1 MAPLCPNLSNKK
13 VKQAFDEMKEIFGE
27 DMAYFLWSENGG
39 YPLDLAP
46 NGASSILFKSLMDH
60 YSDRKQALIS
70 KAKVYSSN
78 FKEWFGDW
86 TKVIPKTVFKKGDI
100 ISIGDSNFTVSRV
113 EKYSNYNVPIVYVK
127 EPLQI
132 RKGGF
137 SPLLN
142 VIILSEINTDE
153 ETIKHELVH
162 SKEYNVDTSSL
173 NNLYEKVKQ
182 TITED
187 SFIDGVVTNNFRK
200 NIHEFIADALTK
212 STFRNALKKEGILDK
227 VETAINNIIEKIPKD
242 DVSKVVDENGEPL
255 VVYHYTT
262 ERFDTFSLAFF
273 GQSDSGDLGEGF
285 YVTPTSPE
293 EDTKKH
299 NDYFKNYYGNVV
311 MPLFVNIKNPISK
324 EKAKELG
331 ISWFTRRKK
340 PYKSYKEE
348 LQEEIK
354 KLEFRID
361 DYNDKLFGD
370 DPDYSHYRE
379 TDSLAHKMTVLR
391 LNAEKVKLKEL
402 KQKLLDTN
410 EDYDINEDYNSKIEK
425 LKEYDGVIN
434 KDFEILV
441 PSPNQIKSATD
452 NNGEFSK
459 QDDNVYNN
467 IQDEA
472 EYYRD
477 AREYADELEK
487 KYLHINYLN
496 LSKEHK
502 EALKRRVREEFSKK
516 FKHYRMTFYY
526 PKDNKSKHLKTYVK
540 NDDERD
546 LTEWG
551 KVLFGEAST
560 DNNYSDNYD
569 SSEVAKMILRE
580 VRGTSVHE
588 MLIGEL
594 IAKALKQYNIVFAF
608 SKTLGSDVAAKYE
621 VVHGRRV
628 IYINTK
634 AAFINTN
641 NYKNRVT
648 QTIMHEM
655 LHAITE
661 EAISR
666 NDDLYKQ
673 INRLRKQVIK
683 ALGDNAKDYGLTS
696 VYEFMAELSNMEFV
710 EKLKN
715 IKTEKKITFFEW
727 IRSIVN
733 ELARRILRFAAQ
745 NNGTAYSDAMELLVK
760 SVFPEEY
767 NLPLSEVPNHIVRE
781 YNQIS
786 ANPSSAFNN
795 HNEIQAKLLTQFSK
809 LEKLYEKMPNKSVS
823 RQSIQDKLFE
833 TITEL
838 KTQNDIDAIETSLK
852 VALTSIGGVDVAQGG
867 ATDDFSVLGYLD
879 KQSKLPN
886 PFSGVTPEILMDM
899 YRNSINFYRTMLDTI
914 PESVDKN
921 LTSDIRDYRRILT
934 DSLNSAEILW
944 KQALVVVS
952 DRIADKWID
961 MDFTNSDEVKKQ
973 HRQVIKDYLHYNM
986 MHGDINAVQR
996 TMENAAFSS
1005 NPVIKYMHNTLS
1017 YANLKIQRESNQAA
1031 VNVRRVY
1038 KKANTFAK
1046 KFGPKWQQKM
1056 MEFGKDGLPTGY
1068 FVRPINYGQYQ
1079 LDLNDFIQKLNDKFD
1094 NMPGIMHHYIFDD
1107 VTGSY
1112 INSVTGISAEE
1123 EEWGPNGEMPDYYK
1137 YMLEIEKWKCEHAN
1151 RRYTF
1156 EYYKERMSRPILA
1169 NPASFIDG
1177 ENVKGGHGLSPKT
1190 LIRYNRVQSKINYY
1204 LDKCTDKDG
1213 FVRVEELSQKDLQKY
1228 DLARKELENLSNP
1241 FNEDGSLKSLEA
1253 LQMAM
1258 EIKSWQNFINKDVDT
1273 ITAFNEYEAELQ
1285 KITDPIKR
1293 ANFIKYNSKYSIN
1306 PDYLKNMPKQSRQ
1319 GETYEVVKARYIKSM
1334 LQSCVMYDHSTTL
1347 ERDLGQY
1354 ENYGVNNEFWQN
1366 CKEVDQMISDG
1377 SQTDKSFMEE
1387 FEKYFKSVPQ
1397 VYRDKR
1403 GIAYHLDGTVATDAE
1418 IQAYYRENDNIVRAN
1433 YGLLTWYDYMINT
1446 YIQKAKTDG
1455 IVNGMFDDNGQLIDF
1470 SNKSDVEIRS
1480 IIIDRFSFYKN
1491 KLEGDIITTVQV
1503 PLSIFSNMYPTQEQY
1518 NGRPTVMFS
1527 PVGRFREKNS
1537 RFFND
1542 KYDKTDHN
1550 SEQPKAFDE
1559 NGNVLYD
1566 NSDAYNEVLKDK
1578 GLKLLYDVL
1587 IDTMQQAQNDYQSKN
1602 TVFNYRLPKY
1612 EATNTAQL
1620 SRVFRNGFKLKDVYQ
1635 GLHDT
1640 VLGTRASDEDMRR
1653 GDDYKYDIHNAFDSD
1668 VSLRYIGSLD
1678 NRARYSF
1685 DVTAAVLM
1693 YLHMAKNYKYKK
1705 QVEAEL
1711 WTIRQ
1716 ALDPENRTG
1725 EFNKDENT
1733 LKAADNVLNTG
1744 LYDSSAMDAKSAKY
1758 MNISKVFQG
1767 IGSKA
1772 ILGVNLLSMSL
1783 GFFDAGRVLTKDAFV
1798 GKYLTPRDLISGIGT
1813 FITSLPKLLMN
1824 IGQPLANCKLIAMM
1838 QRFGLS
1844 TKYQDNS
1851 KDIGD
1856 SKTVKLLKSL
1866 LMGGFRLGDYTTSA
1880 IALKAFT
1887 NNFRFYNGGKVPT
1900 GFYTQWGL
1908 QQAFKKNGYT
1918 EFQANMARMCTMTTL
1933 WDAFKFEDGKA
1944 VIKPEFQPYVTDKI
1958 EKQLRSTA
1966 INRAGM
1972 IQGVN
1977 IDEDTPLYKSSIIG
1991 SFIAAMRGWMFQR
2004 GQELLSGRDDTS
2016 EIKFKEVREEYV
2028 ENGKTKVRIKK
2039 VKLPRTKEQELNRAA
2054 WDPGRD
2060 EPMPEEAK
2068 ACARAFV
2075 QFLKN
2080 TSNILSFGTLA
2091 KDKKRKF
2098 SYSERKACRM
2108 FLVEIGMIAALI
2120 YGLPFMFNWQADVDD
2135 DDDIYRGDM
2144 SMNEVLENETI
2155 SYKHFFTKDV
2165 YKKALY
2171 NTYLRLTSSAL
2182 EQETPFCTAD
2192 VIKSIT
2198 VFQQNI
2204 NAFGYGMSYIMRGLY
2219 NEDGTDIVKT
2229 GSYDG
2234 FTVDQRDLFKVTCI
2248 LDNLHK
2254 SLTNN
2259 GLDANN
2265 KFYYDSF
2272 IKEAFFLKLVNFD
2285 LDQLK
2290 PQKSSYSRKNYS
2302 NYYKDPS
2309 IVDEAPF

>member
-46 NGASSILFKSLMDH
+46 NGASSILFKSLIDH
-60 YSDRKQALIS
+60 YGDRRQALMS

-86 TKVIPKTVFKKGDI
+86 TKEDKT
-100 ISIGDSNFTVSRV
+100 
-113 EKYSNYNVPIVYVK
+113 
-127 EPLQI
+127 
-132 RKGGF
+132 
-137 SPLLN
+137 
-142 VIILSEINTDE
+142 
-153 ETIKHELVH
+153 
-162 SKEYNVDTSSL
+162 
-173 NNLYEKVKQ
+173 
-182 TITED
+182 
-187 SFIDGVVTNNFRK
+187 
-200 NIHEFIADALTK
+200 
-212 STFRNALKKEGILDK
+212 
-227 VETAINNIIEKIPKD
+227 

-255 VVYHYTT
+255 VVYHSTNKIFNTYK
-262 ERFDTFSLAFF
+262 ERDGIHFGSYNTALGVANEKFDPTFDTI
-273 GQSDSGDLGEGF
+273 
-285 YVTPTSPE
+285 E
-293 EDTKKH
+293 EAQAS
-299 NDYFKNYYGNVV
+299 
-311 MPLFVNIKNPISK
+311 I
-324 EKAKELG
+324 AKG
-331 ISWFTRRKK
+331 K
-340 PYKSYKEE
+340 
-348 LQEEIK
+348 
-354 KLEFRID
+354 FRID
-361 DYNDKLFGD
+361 QVFLNIRNPKQSKDLGTGWKQLITEGFDGGLYRAVEGD
-370 DPDYSHYRE
+370 TSF
-379 TDSLAHKMTVLR
+379 VVF
-391 LNAEKVKLKEL
+391 N
-402 KQKLLDTN
+402 
-410 EDYDINEDYNSKIEK
+410 
-425 LKEYDGVIN
+425 
-434 KDFEILV
+434 
-441 PSPNQIKSATD
+441 PNQIKSATD

-459 QDDNVYNN
+459 QDDNIYSN
-467 IQDEA
+467 IQDES
-472 EYYRD
+472 EYYWD
-477 AREYADELEK
+477 ARKYADELEK

-496 LSKEHK
+496 LSKERK
-502 EALKRRVREEFSKK
+502 EALKRQIREEFSKK
-516 FKHYRMTFYY
+516 FKHHRITFYY
-526 PKDNKSKHLKTYVK
+526 SDDGSKHLKTYVK
-540 NDDERD
+540 NNDEHD

-551 KVLFGEAST
+551 KVLFGEDST
-560 DNNYSDNYD
+560 DDNYSDKYD
-569 SSEVAKMILRE
+569 AGEVAKMILRE
-580 VRGTSVHE
+580 VRGTSAHE
-588 MLIGEL
+588 ILIGEL
-594 IAKALKQYNIVFAF
+594 IAKALKQYNIIFAF
-608 SKTLGSDVAAKYE
+608 SKTLGPDVAAKYE
-621 VVHGRRV
+621 VVNGNRI

-666 NDDLYKQ
+666 NDDLYKE
-673 INRLRKQVIK
+673 INKLRKQVIK
-683 ALGDNAKDYGLTS
+683 ALGNDAKDYGLTS
-696 VYEFMAELSNMEFV
+696 VYEFMAELSNTKFV

-715 IKTEKKITFFEW
+715 IKTEKKIIFFEW

-760 SVFPEEY
+760 SAFPEEY
-767 NLPLSEVPNHIVRE
+767 KLPLSDIPKNVMRE
-781 YNQIS
+781 YNQVS

-899 YRNSINFYRTMLDTI
+899 YRNSINFYRNMLDTI

-921 LTSDIRDYRRILT
+921 LTSDIRDYRRVLT
-934 DSLNSAEILW
+934 DSLNSAETLW
-944 KQALVVVS
+944 KQALIVVS
-952 DRIADKWID
+952 DKIADKWID
-961 MDFTNSDEVKKQ
+961 MDFTNSDEVKRQ

-1017 YANLKIQRESNQAA
+1017 YANLKIQRESNHAA
-1031 VNVRRVY
+1031 VKVRRSY
-1038 KKANTFAK
+1038 KEANTFAK
-1046 KFGPKWQQKM
+1046 KFGPKWQQRM
-1056 MEFGKDGLPTGY
+1056 MEFGRDGLPTGY

-1094 NMPGIMHHYIFDD
+1094 NMPGMMHHYVFDD

-1137 YMLEIEKWKCEHAN
+1137 YMLEIEKWKCEHSN

-1177 ENVKGGHGLSPKT
+1177 EDVKGGHGLSPRT
-1190 LIRYNRVQSKINYY
+1190 LIKYNRVQSKINYY
-1204 LDKCTDKDG
+1204 LDKCTDEDG

-1258 EIKSWQNFINKDVDT
+1258 EIKSWQNFINQYVDIT
-1273 ITAFNEYEAELQ
+1273 TAFDEYEAELQ
-1285 KITDPIKR
+1285 KITDPVKR

-1306 PDYLKNMPKQSRQ
+1306 PDYLKKMPKRIRQ
-1319 GETYEVVKARYIKSM
+1319 GETYNVVKARYIKSM
-1334 LQSCVMYDHSTTL
+1334 LQNCVMYDHSTTL
-1347 ERDLGQY
+1347 ERNLGQY
-1354 ENYGVNNEFWQN
+1354 ENYGVNNQFWQN
-1366 CKEVDQMISDG
+1366 CKEVDQMLSDG
-1377 SQTDKSFMEE
+1377 SQMDEQFMKE
-1387 FEKYFKSVPQ
+1387 FGKYFKSVPQ
-1397 VYRDKR
+1397 VYRDKQGR
-1403 GIAYHLDGTVATDAE
+1403 AYHLDGTVATNDE
-1418 IQAYYRENDNIVRAN
+1418 IQAYYKENDNIVRAN
-1433 YGLLTWYDYMINT
+1433 YGLLTWYDYMVNT

-1470 SNKSDVEIRS
+1470 SNKSDGEIRS

-1491 KLEGDIITTVQV
+1491 KFENGIVTTVQV
-1503 PLSIFSNMYPTQEQY
+1503 PLSIFSNIYPTEEQY

-1527 PVGRFREKNS
+1527 PVGRFREKDS
-1537 RFFND
+1537 ILFND
-1542 KYDKTDHN
+1542 EYDKTDHN

-1559 NGNVLYD
+1559 NGEKMYD
-1566 NSDAYNEVLKDK
+1566 NSDAYNKVMNDDK
-1578 GLKLLYDVL
+1578 MRRLYRVL
-1587 IDTMQQAQNDYQSKN
+1587 IDTMQEAQNDYQSKN

-1612 EATNTAQL
+1612 EASNTAQL
-1620 SRVFRNGFKLKDVYQ
+1620 SRIFKAGFKMKDVYQ

-1653 GDDYKYDIHNAFDSD
+1653 GDDYKYDVHNAFDSD
-1668 VSLRYIGSLD
+1668 VSLRYIGSLE

-1783 GFFDAGRVLTKDAFV
+1783 GFVDAGRVLTKDAFI
-1798 GKYLTPRDLISGIGT
+1798 GKYLTPRDLLSGIGT
-1813 FITSLPKLLMN
+1813 FIISLPKLLMN

-1866 LMGGFRLGDYTTSA
+1866 LMGGFKLGDYTTSA

-1887 NNFRFYNGGKVPT
+1887 NNFRFYDGGKVPT

-1908 QQAFKKNGYT
+1908 QQAFKKNGYS

-1933 WDAFKFEDGKA
+1933 WDAFKFENGEV

-1958 EKQLRSTA
+1958 EKQLRATA

-1991 SFIAAMRGWMFQR
+1991 SFVAAMRGWMFQR

-2016 EIKFKEVREEYV
+2016 EITFKDVREEYV
-2028 ENGKTKVRIKK
+2028 ENGKTKVRTKK

-2080 TSNILSFGTLA
+2080 TSNVLSFGTLM

-2120 YGLPFMFNWQADVDD
+2120 YGLPFMFNWQSDVDD

-2144 SMNEVLENETI
+2144 SMSEVLENERI
-2155 SYKHFFTKDV
+2155 SYKHFFTKGI

-2171 NTYLRLTSSAL
+2171 NTYLRLCSSAL

-2192 VIKSIT
+2192 VIKSVT
-2198 VFQQNI
+2198 VFQQNM
-2204 NAFGYGMSYIMRGLY
+2204 NAFGYGMSYIMRSLY
-2219 NEDGTDIVKT
+2219 NENGNDIVKT

-2234 FTVDQRDLFKVTCI
+2234 FTVDQRDLFKATCI

-2290 PQKSSYSRKNYS
+2290 PKKSSYSRKNY
-2302 NYYKDPS
+2302 NDYDQDPS
-2309 IVDEAPF
+2309 IVDQAPSF

>member
-60 YSDRKQALIS
+60 YGDRKQALIS

-78 FKEWFGDW
+78 FKDWFGDW
-86 TKVIPKTVFKKGDI
+86 TKEDKT
-100 ISIGDSNFTVSRV
+100 
-113 EKYSNYNVPIVYVK
+113 
-127 EPLQI
+127 
-132 RKGGF
+132 
-137 SPLLN
+137 
-142 VIILSEINTDE
+142 
-153 ETIKHELVH
+153 
-162 SKEYNVDTSSL
+162 
-173 NNLYEKVKQ
+173 
-182 TITED
+182 
-187 SFIDGVVTNNFRK
+187 
-200 NIHEFIADALTK
+200 
-212 STFRNALKKEGILDK
+212 
-227 VETAINNIIEKIPKD
+227 

-255 VVYHYTT
+255 VVYHGTSSAPFNT
-262 ERFDTFSLAFF
+262 FDKNRIGSRNSF
-273 GQSDSGDLGEGF
+273 GINKECFYFTDSKENAKSIAIAMYKDDIIINGEPLFKSDYPFMNSKYISKIVNYKVSDSFADRE
-285 YVTPTSPE
+285 VAKSP
-293 EDTKKH
+293 
-299 NDYFKNYYGNVV
+299 
-311 MPLFVNIKNPISK
+311 
-324 EKAKELG
+324 
-331 ISWFTRRKK
+331 
-340 PYKSYKEE
+340 
-348 LQEEIK
+348 
-354 KLEFRID
+354 
-361 DYNDKLFGD
+361 
-370 DPDYSHYRE
+370 
-379 TDSLAHKMTVLR
+379 
-391 LNAEKVKLKEL
+391 
-402 KQKLLDTN
+402 
-410 EDYDINEDYNSKIEK
+410 YDINVIKDYYKAIGKEVEITEVQKDTKNIYPSFLNIKEMPIKDYKGQNLMDTSSAEFDNFITNTKDGGK
-425 LKEYDGVIN
+425 LQNIKDGKFKLANTYFVKN
-434 KDFEILV
+434 
-441 PSPNQIKSATD
+441 PNQIKSATD
-452 NNGEFSK
+452 NNGKFSK
-459 QDDNVYNN
+459 QDDNIYHD

-472 EYYRD
+472 EYYQD

-487 KYLHINYLN
+487 KYLSINYLN
-496 LSKEHK
+496 LSKERK

-516 FKHYRMTFYY
+516 FKHYRITFYY

-540 NDDERD
+540 NNDEHD

-551 KVLFGEAST
+551 KILFGEAST
-560 DNNYSDNYD
+560 DNNYSDDYD
-569 SSEVAKMILRE
+569 SGEVAKMILRE

-594 IAKALKQYNIVFAF
+594 IAKALKQYNIIFAF
-608 SKTLGSDVAAKYE
+608 SKTLDQDVAAKYE
-621 VVHGRRV
+621 VVHGTRI

-673 INRLRKQVIK
+673 IDRLRKQVIK
-683 ALGDNAKDYGLTS
+683 ALGNNAKDYGLTS
-696 VYEFMAELSNMEFV
+696 VYEFMAELSNIKFV

-733 ELARRILRFAAQ
+733 EIARRILRFAAQ

-767 NLPLSEVPNHIVRE
+767 NLPLSEVPNKVVRE

-795 HNEIQAKLLTQFSK
+795 HNEIQTKLLAQFSK

-852 VALTSIGGVDVAQGG
+852 VALTSIGGVNIAQGG

-879 KQSKLPN
+879 KQSKLQN

-914 PESVDKN
+914 PESIDKN

-944 KQALVVVS
+944 KQALVAVS

-1031 VNVRRVY
+1031 VNVRRAY

-1079 LDLNDFIQKLNDKFD
+1079 LDLNNFIQKLNDKFD

-1123 EEWGPNGEMPDYYK
+1123 EEWGPNGEMPDYYR

-1204 LDKCTDKDG
+1204 LDKCTDEYG
-1213 FVRVEELSQKDLQKY
+1213 FVRVEELNQKDLQKY
-1228 DLARKELENLSNP
+1228 DLAKKELENLSNP

-1285 KITDPIKR
+1285 KITDPVKR

-1334 LQSCVMYDHSTTL
+1334 LQNCVMYDHSTTL

-1354 ENYGVNNEFWQN
+1354 ENYDVNNQFWQN

-1377 SQTDKSFMEE
+1377 SQTDGSFMEE

-1403 GIAYHLDGTVATDAE
+1403 GIAYHLDGTKATEAE
-1418 IQAYYRENDNIVRAN
+1418 IASYYKENDNIVRAN
-1433 YGLLTWYDYMINT
+1433 YRLLTWYDYMVNT
-1446 YIQKAKTDG
+1446 YIQKAKTERF
-1455 IVNGMFDDNGQLIDF
+1455 VNGIYNDDGQLIDF
-1470 SNKSDVEIRS
+1470 SNKSEDDIKS
-1480 IIIDRFSFYKN
+1480 IITDRFTFYKN
-1491 KLEGDIITTVQV
+1491 VFENGIIITKQV

-1527 PVGRFREKNS
+1527 PIGRFREKNS

-1559 NGNVLYD
+1559 DGDKLYD
-1566 NSDAYNEVLKDK
+1566 NYDAYNEVLKDK
-1578 GLKLLYDVL
+1578 GLKSLYDVL
-1587 IDTMQQAQNDYQSKN
+1587 INTMQQAQNDYQSKN

-1653 GDDYKYDIHNAFDSD
+1653 GDDYKYDVHNAFDSD
-1668 VSLRYIGSLD
+1668 VSLRYIGSLE

-1716 ALDPENRTG
+1716 ALDPENRIG

-1772 ILGVNLLSMSL
+1772 ILGVNILSMNL
-1783 GFFDAGRVLTKDAFV
+1783 GFVDALRALTKDAFV

-1866 LMGGFRLGDYTTSA
+1866 LMGGFKLGDYTTSA

-1908 QQAFKKNGYT
+1908 QQAFKKNGYS

-1933 WDAFKFEDGKA
+1933 WDAFKFENGEV

-2016 EIKFKEVREEYV
+2016 EIQFKEVREEYV
-2028 ENGKTKVRIKK
+2028 ENGKTKVKIKK

-2120 YGLPFMFNWQADVDD
+2120 YGLPFMFNWQSDVDD

-2144 SMNEVLENETI
+2144 SMKEVLDNEII
-2155 SYKHFFTKDV
+2155 SYKHFFTKGI

-2198 VFQQNI
+2198 VFQQNM

-2234 FTVDQRDLFKVTCI
+2234 FTVDQRDLFKATCF

-2290 PQKSSYSRKNYS
+2290 PQKSSYSRENYS

>member
-60 YSDRKQALIS
+60 YGDRKQALIS

-78 FKEWFGDW
+78 FKDWFGDW

-137 SPLLN
+137 SPSLN

-153 ETIKHELVH
+153 ETIKHELIH

-173 NNLYEKVKQ
+173 NNLYEKVKR

-212 STFRNALKKEGILDK
+212 STFRNALKKEGILNK

-255 VVYHYTT
+255 VVYHGTSSAPFNT
-262 ERFDTFSLAFF
+262 FDKNRIGSRNSF
-273 GQSDSGDLGEGF
+273 GINKECFYFTDSKENAKSIAIAMYKDDIIINGEPLFKSDYPFMNSKYISKIVNYKVSDSFADRE
-285 YVTPTSPE
+285 VAKSP
-293 EDTKKH
+293 
-299 NDYFKNYYGNVV
+299 
-311 MPLFVNIKNPISK
+311 
-324 EKAKELG
+324 
-331 ISWFTRRKK
+331 
-340 PYKSYKEE
+340 
-348 LQEEIK
+348 
-354 KLEFRID
+354 
-361 DYNDKLFGD
+361 
-370 DPDYSHYRE
+370 
-379 TDSLAHKMTVLR
+379 
-391 LNAEKVKLKEL
+391 
-402 KQKLLDTN
+402 
-410 EDYDINEDYNSKIEK
+410 YDINVIKDYYKAIGKEVEITEVQKDTKNIYPSFLNIKEMPIKDYKGQNLMDTSSAEFDNFITNTKDGGK
-425 LKEYDGVIN
+425 LQNIKDGKFKLANTYFVKN
-434 KDFEILV
+434 
-441 PSPNQIKSATD
+441 PNQIKSATD
-452 NNGEFSK
+452 NNGKFSK
-459 QDDNVYNN
+459 QDDNIYHD

-472 EYYRD
+472 EYYQD

-487 KYLHINYLN
+487 KYLSINYLN
-496 LSKEHK
+496 LSKERK

-516 FKHYRMTFYY
+516 FKHYRITFYY

-540 NDDERD
+540 NNDEHD

-560 DNNYSDNYD
+560 DNNYSDDYD
-569 SSEVAKMILRE
+569 SGEVAKMILRE

-594 IAKALKQYNIVFAF
+594 IAKALKQYNIIFAF
-608 SKTLGSDVAAKYE
+608 SKTLDQDVAAKYE
-621 VVHGRRV
+621 VVHGTRI

-673 INRLRKQVIK
+673 IDRLRKQVIK
-683 ALGDNAKDYGLTS
+683 ALGNNAKDYGLTS
-696 VYEFMAELSNMEFV
+696 VYEFMAELSNIKFV

-733 ELARRILRFAAQ
+733 EIARRILRFAAQ

-767 NLPLSEVPNHIVRE
+767 NLPLSEVPNKVVRE

-795 HNEIQAKLLTQFSK
+795 HNEIQTKLLTQFSK

-852 VALTSIGGVDVAQGG
+852 VALTSIGGVNVAQGG

-879 KQSKLPN
+879 KQSKLQN

-914 PESVDKN
+914 PESIDKN

-944 KQALVVVS
+944 KQALVAVS

-1031 VNVRRVY
+1031 VNVRRAY

-1079 LDLNDFIQKLNDKFD
+1079 LDLNNFIETLNDAFD

-1123 EEWGPNGEMPDYYK
+1123 EEWGPNGEMPDYYR

-1204 LDKCTDKDG
+1204 LDKCTDEYG
-1213 FVRVEELSQKDLQKY
+1213 FVRVEELNQKDLQKY
-1228 DLARKELENLSNP
+1228 DLAKKELENLSNP

-1285 KITDPIKR
+1285 KITDPVKR

-1334 LQSCVMYDHSTTL
+1334 LQNCVMYDHSTTL

-1354 ENYGVNNEFWQN
+1354 ENYDVNNQFWQN

-1377 SQTDKSFMEE
+1377 SQTDGSFMEE

-1403 GIAYHLDGTVATDAE
+1403 GIAYHLDGTKATEAE
-1418 IQAYYRENDNIVRAN
+1418 IASYYKENDNIVRAN
-1433 YGLLTWYDYMINT
+1433 YRLLTWYDYMVNT
-1446 YIQKAKTDG
+1446 YIQKAKTERF
-1455 IVNGMFDDNGQLIDF
+1455 VNGIYNDDGQLIDF
-1470 SNKSDVEIRS
+1470 SNKSEDDIKS
-1480 IIIDRFSFYKN
+1480 IITDRFTFYKN
-1491 KLEGDIITTVQV
+1491 VFENGIIITKQV

-1527 PVGRFREKNS
+1527 PIGRFREKNS

-1542 KYDKTDHN
+1542 EYDKTDHN

-1559 NGNVLYD
+1559 DGDKLYD
-1566 NSDAYNEVLKDK
+1566 NYDAYNEVLKDK
-1578 GLKLLYDVL
+1578 GLKSLYDVL
-1587 IDTMQQAQNDYQSKN
+1587 INTMQQAQNDYQSKN

-1653 GDDYKYDIHNAFDSD
+1653 GDDYKYDVHNAFDSD
-1668 VSLRYIGSLD
+1668 VSLRYIGSLE

-1716 ALDPENRTG
+1716 ALDPENRIG

-1772 ILGVNLLSMSL
+1772 ILGVNILSMNL
-1783 GFFDAGRVLTKDAFV
+1783 GFVDALRALTKDAFV

-1866 LMGGFRLGDYTTSA
+1866 LMGGFKLGDYTTSA

-1908 QQAFKKNGYT
+1908 QQAFKKNGYS

-1933 WDAFKFEDGKA
+1933 WDAFKFENGE
-1944 VIKPEFQPYVTDKI
+1944 VIIKPEFQPYVTDKI

-2016 EIKFKEVREEYV
+2016 EIQFKEVREEYV
-2028 ENGKTKVRIKK
+2028 ENGKTKVKIKK

-2120 YGLPFMFNWQADVDD
+2120 YGLPFMFNWQSDVDD

-2144 SMNEVLENETI
+2144 SMKEVLDNEII
-2155 SYKHFFTKDV
+2155 SYKHFFTKGI

-2198 VFQQNI
+2198 VFQQNM

-2234 FTVDQRDLFKVTCI
+2234 FTVDQRDLFKATCF

-2290 PQKSSYSRKNYS
+2290 PQKSSYSRENYS

>member
-60 YSDRKQALIS
+60 YSDRKQALIA

-78 FKEWFGDW
+78 FKDWFGDW

-100 ISIGDSNFTVSRV
+100 INIGDSNFTVSRV

-137 SPLLN
+137 SPSLN

-162 SKEYNVDTSSL
+162 SKEYNADTSSL
-173 NNLYEKVKQ
+173 NNIYEKVKQ
-182 TITED
+182 IITED

-212 STFRNALKKEGILDK
+212 SVFRNALKKEGILDE
-227 VETAINNIIEKIPKD
+227 VETAINNVIEKIPKD
-242 DVSKVVDENGEPL
+242 NVSKVVDENGEPL
-255 VVYHYTT
+255 VVYHGGSNAKIFNTKGGDSGAGIKKGDVGTYFTTSKSNAKFYEEIYTFKSGEKWIT
-262 ERFDTFSLAFF
+262 LSEFANSGEMSEEDAKALDEAWEIERPNTRAFF
-273 GQSDSGDLGEGF
+273 LNIRNPKLTYYNGDDIKGYE
-285 YVTPTSPE
+285 
-293 EDTKKH
+293 KKE
-299 NDYFKNYYGNVV
+299 
-311 MPLFVNIKNPISK
+311 VNIGN
-324 EKAKELG
+324 
-331 ISWFTRRKK
+331 
-340 PYKSYKEE
+340 
-348 LQEEIK
+348 
-354 KLEFRID
+354 
-361 DYNDKLFGD
+361 NDGQHIIMD
-370 DPDYSHYRE
+370 NREYSEYV
-379 TDSLAHKMTVLR
+379 AF
-391 LNAEKVKLKEL
+391 
-402 KQKLLDTN
+402 
-410 EDYDINEDYNSKIEK
+410 NS
-425 LKEYDGVIN
+425 
-434 KDFEILV
+434 
-441 PSPNQIKSATD
+441 NQIKSATD
-452 NNGEFSK
+452 NTGTFSNE
-459 QDDNVYNN
+459 DDNVYHN

-487 KYLHINYLN
+487 KYLSINYLN
-496 LSKEHK
+496 LSKERK
-502 EALKRRVREEFSKK
+502 ESLKRRVREEFSRK

-526 PKDNKSKHLKTYVK
+526 SDDGSKHLKTYIK
-540 NDDERD
+540 NNDERD

-551 KVLFGEAST
+551 KILFGEAST
-560 DNNYSDNYD
+560 DNNYSDKYD
-569 SSEVAKMILRE
+569 SGEVAKMILRE
-580 VRGTSVHE
+580 VRGTSAHE
-588 MLIGEL
+588 ILIGEL
-594 IAKALKQYNIVFAF
+594 IAKALKQYNITFAF
-608 SKTLGSDVAAKYE
+608 SKTLGQDVAAKYE

-673 INRLRKQVIK
+673 IDRLRKQVIK
-683 ALGDNAKDYGLTS
+683 ALGNNAKDYGLTS
-696 VYEFMAELSNMEFV
+696 VYEFMAELSNMKFV

-767 NLPLSEVPNHIVRE
+767 NLPLSEVPKHIVRE
-781 YNQIS
+781 YNQVS

-795 HNEIQAKLLTQFSK
+795 HNEIQAKLLAQFSK

-961 MDFTNSDEVKKQ
+961 MDFTNSDEVKRQ
-973 HRQVIKDYLHYNM
+973 HKQVIKDYLHYNM

-1031 VNVRRVY
+1031 VNVRRAY

-1213 FVRVEELSQKDLQKY
+1213 FVRIEELSQKDLQKY

-1258 EIKSWQNFINKDVDT
+1258 EIKSWQNFINEDVDT

-1334 LQSCVMYDHSTTL
+1334 LQNCVMYDHSTTL

-1354 ENYGVNNEFWQN
+1354 ENYGVNSQFWQN

-1470 SNKSDVEIRS
+1470 SNKSDEEIRS

-1491 KLEGDIITTVQV
+1491 KFENGIIVTVQV
-1503 PLSIFSNMYPTQEQY
+1503 PLSIFSNIYPTQEQY

-1542 KYDKTDHN
+1542 EYDKTDHN

-1559 NGNVLYD
+1559 NGNKLYD
-1566 NSDAYNEVLKDK
+1566 NYDAYNEVLKDK

-1733 LKAADNVLNTG
+1733 LKVADNVLNTG

-1783 GFFDAGRVLTKDAFV
+1783 GFIDAGRVLTKDAFV
-1798 GKYLTPRDLISGIGT
+1798 GKYLTPRDLVSGIGT

-1824 IGQPLANCKLIAMM
+1824 IGQPLANCKLVAMM

-1866 LMGGFRLGDYTTSA
+1866 LMGGFKLGDYTTSA

-1933 WDAFKFEDGKA
+1933 WDAFKFEYGKV

-1977 IDEDTPLYKSSIIG
+1977 INEDTPLYKSSIIG

-2039 VKLPRTKEQELNRAA
+2039 VKLPLTKEQELNRAA

-2198 VFQQNI
+2198 VFQQNM

-2234 FTVDQRDLFKVTCI
+2234 FTVDQRDLFKATCI

>member
-46 NGASSILFKSLMDH
+46 NGASSILFKSLIDH
-60 YSDRKQALIS
+60 YGDRRQALMS

-78 FKEWFGDW
+78 FKDWFGDW
-86 TKVIPKTVFKKGDI
+86 TKEDKT
-100 ISIGDSNFTVSRV
+100 
-113 EKYSNYNVPIVYVK
+113 
-127 EPLQI
+127 
-132 RKGGF
+132 
-137 SPLLN
+137 
-142 VIILSEINTDE
+142 
-153 ETIKHELVH
+153 
-162 SKEYNVDTSSL
+162 
-173 NNLYEKVKQ
+173 
-182 TITED
+182 
-187 SFIDGVVTNNFRK
+187 
-200 NIHEFIADALTK
+200 
-212 STFRNALKKEGILDK
+212 
-227 VETAINNIIEKIPKD
+227 

-255 VVYHYTT
+255 VVYHGGSSAIIFNTNGGQFGAGIKKGDKGTYFTTSKRNARGYEEIYT
-262 ERFDTFSLAFF
+262 
-273 GQSDSGDLGEGF
+273 
-285 YVTPTSPE
+285 
-293 EDTKKH
+293 
-299 NDYFKNYYGNVV
+299 
-311 MPLFVNIKNPISK
+311 
-324 EKAKELG
+324 
-331 ISWFTRRKK
+331 
-340 PYKSYKEE
+340 YKS
-348 LQEEIK
+348 
-354 KLEFRID
+354 
-361 DYNDKLFGD
+361 G
-370 DPDYSHYRE
+370 
-379 TDSLAHKMTVLR
+379 
-391 LNAEKVKLKEL
+391 EKWLTLKEL
-402 KQKLLDTN
+402 EEEGLVDSKDLDKAW
-410 EDYDINEDYNSKIEK
+410 EIEK
-425 LKEYDGVIN
+425 PSTRAFFLNIRKPKITNYEGTSEKGYIRKDSNIGDNDGQHIIISDAYYSEYVATN
-434 KDFEILV
+434 
-441 PSPNQIKSATD
+441 PNQIKSATN

-459 QDDNVYNN
+459 QDDNVYHN

-472 EYYRD
+472 ECYRD

-496 LSKEHK
+496 LSKERK
-502 EALKRRVREEFSKK
+502 EALKRQIREEFSKK

-526 PKDNKSKHLKTYVK
+526 SDDGSKHLKTYVK
-540 NDDERD
+540 NNDEHD

-551 KVLFGEAST
+551 KVLFGEDST
-560 DNNYSDNYD
+560 DDNYSDKYD
-569 SSEVAKMILRE
+569 AGEVAKMILRE
-580 VRGTSVHE
+580 VRGTSAHE
-588 MLIGEL
+588 ILIGEL
-594 IAKALKQYNIVFAF
+594 IAKALKQYNIIFAF
-608 SKTLGSDVAAKYE
+608 SKTLGPDVAAKYE
-621 VVHGRRV
+621 VVNGNRI

-666 NDDLYKQ
+666 NDDLYKE
-673 INRLRKQVIK
+673 INKLRKQVIK
-683 ALGDNAKDYGLTS
+683 ALGDDAKDYGLTS
-696 VYEFMAELSNMEFV
+696 VYEFMAELSNIKFV

-733 ELARRILRFAAQ
+733 EIARRILRFAAQ

-767 NLPLSEVPNHIVRE
+767 NLPLSEVPNKVVRE

-899 YRNSINFYRTMLDTI
+899 YRNSINFYRNMLDTI

-921 LTSDIRDYRRILT
+921 LTSDIRDYRRVLT
-934 DSLNSAEILW
+934 DSLNSAETLW
-944 KQALVVVS
+944 KQALIVVS
-952 DRIADKWID
+952 DKIADRWID
-961 MDFTNSDEVKKQ
+961 MDFTNSDEVKRQ

-996 TMENAAFSS
+996 TIENAAFSS

-1017 YANLKIQRESNQAA
+1017 YANLKIQRESNHAA
-1031 VNVRRVY
+1031 VKVRRSY
-1038 KKANTFAK
+1038 KEANTFAK
-1046 KFGPKWQQKM
+1046 KFGPKWQQRM
-1056 MEFGKDGLPTGY
+1056 MEFGRDGLPTGY

-1094 NMPGIMHHYIFDD
+1094 NMPGMMHHYVFDD

-1137 YMLEIEKWKCEHAN
+1137 YMLEIEKWKCEHSN

-1177 ENVKGGHGLSPKT
+1177 EDVKGGHGLSPRT
-1190 LIRYNRVQSKINYY
+1190 LIKYNRVQSKINYY
-1204 LDKCTDKDG
+1204 LDKCTDEDG

-1241 FNEDGSLKSLEA
+1241 FNEDGSLKSLKA
-1253 LQMAM
+1253 LQIAM
-1258 EIKSWQNFINKDVDT
+1258 EIKSWQNFINQDVDV

-1285 KITDPIKR
+1285 KITDPVKR

-1306 PDYLKNMPKQSRQ
+1306 PDYLKKMPKQSRQ
-1319 GETYEVVKARYIKSM
+1319 GETYNVVKARYIKSM
-1334 LQSCVMYDHSTTL
+1334 LQNCVMYDHSTTL
-1347 ERDLGQY
+1347 ERNLGQY
-1354 ENYGVNNEFWQN
+1354 ENYGVNNQFWQN
-1366 CKEVDQMISDG
+1366 CKDVDQMISDG
-1377 SQTDKSFMEE
+1377 SQTDRSFMEE

-1397 VYRDKR
+1397 LYRDKY
-1403 GIAYHLDGTVATDAE
+1403 GNAYHLDGTVATDAE
-1418 IQAYYRENDNIVRAN
+1418 IQGYYRENDNIVRAN
-1433 YGLLTWYDYMINT
+1433 YGLLTWYDYMVNT

-1455 IVNGMFDDNGQLIDF
+1455 IVNGMFDNNGQLIDF
-1470 SNKSDVEIRS
+1470 SNKSDGEIRS

-1491 KLEGDIITTVQV
+1491 KFENGIVTTVQV

-1527 PVGRFREKNS
+1527 PVGRFREKDS

-1542 KYDKTDHN
+1542 EYDKTDHN

-1559 NGNVLYD
+1559 NGEKMYD
-1566 NSDAYNEVLKDK
+1566 NSDAYNKVMNDDK
-1578 GLKLLYDVL
+1578 MRRLYRVL
-1587 IDTMQQAQNDYQSKN
+1587 IDTMQEAQNDYQSKN

-1612 EATNTAQL
+1612 EASNTAQL
-1620 SRVFRNGFKLKDVYQ
+1620 SRIFKAGFKMKDVYQ

-1668 VSLRYIGSLD
+1668 VSLRYIGSLE

-1783 GFFDAGRVLTKDAFV
+1783 GFVDAGRVLTKDSFI
-1798 GKYLTPRDLISGIGT
+1798 GKYLTSRDLLSGIGT

-1866 LMGGFRLGDYTTSA
+1866 LMGGFKLGDYTTSA

-1887 NNFRFYNGGKVPT
+1887 NNFRFYDGGKVPT

-1908 QQAFKKNGYT
+1908 QQAFKKNGYS

-1933 WDAFKFEDGKA
+1933 WDAFKFENGEV

-1958 EKQLRSTA
+1958 EKQLRATA

-1991 SFIAAMRGWMFQR
+1991 SFVAAMRGWMFQR

-2016 EIKFKEVREEYV
+2016 EITFKDVREEYV
-2028 ENGKTKVRIKK
+2028 ENGKTKVRTKK

-2080 TSNILSFGTLA
+2080 TSNVLSFGTLM

-2120 YGLPFMFNWQADVDD
+2120 YGLPFMFNWQSDVDD

-2144 SMNEVLENETI
+2144 SMSEVLENERI
-2155 SYKHFFTKDV
+2155 SYKHFFTKDI

-2171 NTYLRLTSSAL
+2171 NTYLRLCSSAL

-2198 VFQQNI
+2198 VFQQNM
-2204 NAFGYGMSYIMRGLY
+2204 NAFGYGMSYIMRSLY

-2234 FTVDQRDLFKVTCI
+2234 FTVDQRDLFKATCI

-2290 PQKSSYSRKNYS
+2290 PKKSSYSRKNYS
-2302 NYYKDPS
+2302 VYDQDPS
-2309 IVDEAPF
+2309 IVDQAPSF

>member
-86 TKVIPKTVFKKGDI
+86 TKEDKT
-100 ISIGDSNFTVSRV
+100 
-113 EKYSNYNVPIVYVK
+113 
-127 EPLQI
+127 
-132 RKGGF
+132 
-137 SPLLN
+137 
-142 VIILSEINTDE
+142 
-153 ETIKHELVH
+153 
-162 SKEYNVDTSSL
+162 
-173 NNLYEKVKQ
+173 
-182 TITED
+182 
-187 SFIDGVVTNNFRK
+187 
-200 NIHEFIADALTK
+200 
-212 STFRNALKKEGILDK
+212 
-227 VETAINNIIEKIPKD
+227 

-255 VVYHYTT
+255 IVYHSTNKIFNTYK
-262 ERFDTFSLAFF
+262 ERDGIHFGSYNTALGVANEKFDPTFDTI
-273 GQSDSGDLGEGF
+273 
-285 YVTPTSPE
+285 E
-293 EDTKKH
+293 EAQAS
-299 NDYFKNYYGNVV
+299 
-311 MPLFVNIKNPISK
+311 I
-324 EKAKELG
+324 AKG
-331 ISWFTRRKK
+331 K
-340 PYKSYKEE
+340 
-348 LQEEIK
+348 
-354 KLEFRID
+354 FRID
-361 DYNDKLFGD
+361 QVFLNIRNPKQSKDLGTGWKQLITEGFDGGFYRAVEGD
-370 DPDYSHYRE
+370 TSFVVF
-379 TDSLAHKMTVLR
+379 DS
-391 LNAEKVKLKEL
+391 
-402 KQKLLDTN
+402 
-410 EDYDINEDYNSKIEK
+410 
-425 LKEYDGVIN
+425 
-434 KDFEILV
+434 
-441 PSPNQIKSATD
+441 NQIKSATD
-452 NNGEFSK
+452 NTGTFSNE
-459 QDDNVYNN
+459 DDNIYHN

-496 LSKEHK
+496 LSKERK

-526 PKDNKSKHLKTYVK
+526 SDDGSKHLKTYIK
-540 NDDERD
+540 NNDERD

-551 KVLFGEAST
+551 KILFGEAST
-560 DNNYSDNYD
+560 DDNYSDKYD
-569 SSEVAKMILRE
+569 SGEVAKMILRE
-580 VRGTSVHE
+580 VRGTSAHE

-594 IAKALKQYNIVFAF
+594 IAKALKQYNIAFAF
-608 SKTLGSDVAAKYE
+608 SKTLGPDVAAKYE

-683 ALGDNAKDYGLTS
+683 ALGDNAKDYGLIS

-781 YNQIS
+781 YNQVS

-944 KQALVVVS
+944 KQALVAVS

-961 MDFTNSDEVKKQ
+961 MDFTNSDEVKRQ

-1031 VNVRRVY
+1031 VNVRRAY

-1354 ENYGVNNEFWQN
+1354 ENYGVNNQFWQN

-1377 SQTDKSFMEE
+1377 SQTDKSFMEK

-1403 GIAYHLDGTVATDAE
+1403 GIAYHLDGTVATDDE

-1455 IVNGMFDDNGQLIDF
+1455 VVNGMFDDNGQLIDF

-1480 IIIDRFSFYKN
+1480 IIIDKFSFYKN
-1491 KLEGDIITTVQV
+1491 KLEGDIVTTVQV

-1527 PVGRFREKNS
+1527 PVGRFSEKNS

-1542 KYDKTDHN
+1542 EYDKTDHN

-1612 EATNTAQL
+1612 EATNIAQL

-1640 VLGTRASDEDMRR
+1640 ILGTRASDEDMRR

-1866 LMGGFRLGDYTTSA
+1866 LMGGFKLGDYTTSA

-1933 WDAFKFEDGKA
+1933 WDAFKFENGEV

-1977 IDEDTPLYKSSIIG
+1977 IDEDTPLYKSNIIG

-2290 PQKSSYSRKNYS
+2290 PQKSNYSRKNYS